1 MRRVFLVS
9 SCGDKRMTEISRML
23 LDNGEIVIFNV
34 ENRSINSGLCKILPP
49 NIVATDADGVGL
61 FEGDLLF
68 CGKMEGAAKERLGA
82 RKIKVYE
89 MLKDADFVER
99 NANLTAEAAMQ
110 SILVETEESLSGKS
124 VLICGCGR
132 IGKRLAVL
140 MTAFGAEA
148 DVLTSRTKANAVYG
162 RTISKRELRPEIYD
176 YVLNTAPNCALGKEF
191 LKKLKKDVKCFE
203 LASKPYGF
211 DFAAAKEPGIKIVGL
226 PALPAKIKAKE
237 AAKIMLDYVEGV
249 L

>member
-68 CGKMEGAAKERLGA
+68 CGKMEGAAKERLEA

-110 SILVETEESLSGKS
+110 SILVETEESLLGKS
-124 VLICGCGR
+124 VLICGCEIGR
-132 IGKRLAVL
+132 AHV
-140 MTAFGAEA
+140 
-148 DVLTSRTKANAVYG
+148 
-162 RTISKRELRPEIYD
+162 
-176 YVLNTAPNCALGKEF
+176 
-191 LKKLKKDVKCFE
+191 
-203 LASKPYGF
+203 
-211 DFAAAKEPGIKIVGL
+211 
-226 PALPAKIKAKE
+226 
-237 AAKIMLDYVEGV
+237 
-249 L
+249 